1 MSILPLRSAI
11 WREYPQD
18 DDLKLRDDD
27 DDDDERKKVFL
38 MRHAVRAIAE
48 NDFLRAVNSETVS
61 TTTVE
66 IMVSSLLRLIKQPL
80 CREKASCFV
89 VIA

>member
-18 DDLKLRDDD
+18 DDLKLHDDE
-27 DDDDERKKVFL
+27 DERKKVFL
-38 MRHAVRAIAE
+38 TRHAVRAIAE

>member
-27 DDDDERKKVFL
+27 DDDERKKVIL
-38 MRHAVRAIAE
+38 TRHAVRAIAE

-80 CREKASCFV
+80 CREKAWYFV

>member
-1 MSILPLRSAI
+1 
-11 WREYPQD
+11 
-18 DDLKLRDDD
+18 
-27 DDDDERKKVFL
+27 

>member
-27 DDDDERKKVFL
+27 DERKKVIL
-38 MRHAVRAIAE
+38 TRHAVRAIAE